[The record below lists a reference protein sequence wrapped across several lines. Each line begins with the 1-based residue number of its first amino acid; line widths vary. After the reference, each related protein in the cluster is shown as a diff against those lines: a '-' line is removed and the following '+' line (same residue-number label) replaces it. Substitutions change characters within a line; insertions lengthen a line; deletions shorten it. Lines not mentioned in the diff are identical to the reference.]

1 MKKLLLFLPA
11 VYDAEKTCNDE
22 DKKIECE
29 GLSFI
34 KRNYPRLII
43 GLLITVI
50 FTQPS

>member
-1 MKKLLLFLPA
+1 MKNLLFLLIRF
-11 VYDAEKTCNDE
+11 YDAEKICNDE

-43 GLLITVI
+43 GD
-50 FTQPS
+50 